1 MEPDNDSNFNI
12 IINCEI
18 LKNLIESFMKCQIC
32 DSDIVFRI
40 DVTKRM
46 GLCNTIDLK
55 CIDCNWNYS
64 LETSYQPSKVNSK
77 KSFMTSIFEVLLL
90 FVRSEKALKV

>member
-32 DSDIVFRI
+32 DSHIVFSI
-40 DVTKRM
+40 DITKRM
-46 GLCNTIDLK
+46 GLCNTIDFK
-55 CIDCNWNYS
+55 CRLQQ
-64 LETSYQPSKVNSK
+64 LEILSYHANHQN
-77 KSFMTSIFEVLLL
+77 
-90 FVRSEKALKV
+90 